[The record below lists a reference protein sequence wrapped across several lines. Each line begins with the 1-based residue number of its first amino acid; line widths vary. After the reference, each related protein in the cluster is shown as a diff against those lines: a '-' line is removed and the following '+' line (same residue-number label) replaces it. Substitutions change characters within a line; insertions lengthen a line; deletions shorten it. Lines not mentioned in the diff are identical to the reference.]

1 MSKKRLLIEY
11 KRNIKSIIKC
21 AKNTGLTDEQID
33 GIVRESFSE
42 FKAKS
47 HQNVFKSS
55 ILKISIVVL
64 LSLSVFMYVLLNVHT
79 PTSSVVLRNV
89 QGLTYPALK
98 FIRILAV
105 PIIKLFPSVTDL
117 HDESCL
123 IENPYFYL
131 SDLDCSPCENVYNVI
146 DLTGV
151 EGINAYKKV
160 FEGVPFIIKTNQPE
174 VSFKDLQQLYKN
186 YTAELASDSS
196 RLQTRNLD
204 VNSIKDVLSLD
215 EHALS
220 PNVHIQWRVNKMAA
234 ARIIRKVFSR
244 PHFFLERTGQ
254 AVEHFLHVDGANAE
268 PYSLPNPECSYV
280 FIIQGSGE
288 RTIALKP
295 PRECA
300 KHCKAI
306 SVHMEPAYVLLYN
319 WWYWR
324 PVSLPGSVYPNL
336 SISYM
341 NSYC

>member
-1 MSKKRLLIEY
+1 
-11 KRNIKSIIKC
+11 
-21 AKNTGLTDEQID
+21 
-33 GIVRESFSE
+33 
-42 FKAKS
+42 
-47 HQNVFKSS
+47 
-55 ILKISIVVL
+55 
-64 LSLSVFMYVLLNVHT
+64 MYVLLNVHT

-234 ARIIRKVFSR
+234 ARIIRKVFPR
-244 PHFFLERTGQ
+244 PHFFPERTGQ
-254 AVEHFLHVDGANAE
+254 AVERFLHVDGANAE